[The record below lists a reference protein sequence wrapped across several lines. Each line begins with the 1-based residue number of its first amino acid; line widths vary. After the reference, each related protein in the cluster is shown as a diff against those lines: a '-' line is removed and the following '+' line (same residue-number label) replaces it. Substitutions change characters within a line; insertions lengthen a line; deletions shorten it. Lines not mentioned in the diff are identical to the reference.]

1 MTAGTMKLFP
11 GVKKVADEVNDLS
24 RRSCETVAT
33 RSLSLQHQT
42 GLAEGLG
49 AVRRNDE
56 TLDEDMPVAVMKFP
70 AKSLQ
75 SKMRCSADLDMTP

>member
-1 MTAGTMKLFP
+1 M
-11 GVKKVADEVNDLS
+11 NDLS
-24 RRSCETVAT
+24 RRSCVTDAT
-33 RSLSLQHQT
+33 RSFSLQHQT

-56 TLDEDMPVAVMKFP
+56 TLVEDEPAAVMTLP

-75 SKMRCSADLDMTP
+75 SKMRCSAALDITS